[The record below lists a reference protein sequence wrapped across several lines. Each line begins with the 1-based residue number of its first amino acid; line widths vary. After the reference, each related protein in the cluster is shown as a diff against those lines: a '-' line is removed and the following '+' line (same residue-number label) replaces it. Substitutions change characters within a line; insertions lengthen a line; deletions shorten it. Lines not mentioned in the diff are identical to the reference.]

1 MGVNKIF
8 VLTTRTSHWFMERGF
23 ETASVDDLPPSK
35 RAKIDI
41 KRQSKVYIMDISC
54 KRALDEKELLLQLS

>member
-1 MGVNKIF
+1 MGVTKVF

-23 ETASVDDLPPSK
+23 EEATVSDLPHSK
-35 RAKIDI
+35 QSTIDL

-54 KRALDEKELLLQLS
+54 KRTLDETELLLQM

>member
-1 MGVNKIF
+1 MGVDKLF

-35 RAKIDI
+35 RAKIDL